1 MKVLIAI
8 MLMCGAFLVQE
19 SRAEIDPVAPP
30 PTDTLDIADIGQI
43 VSTSDMGLQTG
54 RQGIKIDE
62 MNNVMNSTESNGTVG
77 NNQLTST
84 ATGTNNVSDN
94 AFGMTNGVATII
106 QNSGNQNVIQSSFI
120 LNLSVK

>member
-1 MKVLIAI
+1 
-8 MLMCGAFLVQE
+8 
-19 SRAEIDPVAPP
+19 
-30 PTDTLDIADIGQI
+30 
-43 VSTSDMGLQTG
+43 
-54 RQGIKIDE
+54 

-84 ATGTNNVSDN
+84 ATGMNNVSDN